1 MRGPRVCRH
10 GICCGPVVA
19 AAGRAPLPVETLL
32 ILAAPVRSI
41 VLLATLVGLLATV
54 LLTASERAAEI
65 PPIRV
70 PRMCQKANSTVA
82 AVDRTAC
89 QTGMTAQD
97 GIERE
102 LILTNKRTSA
112 IVLMPIRAKRKEF
125 PGGYDK
131 NARFS
136 VKMLIVF
143 CTSSS
148 YSLDANA
155 SRGRARFFFCL
166 STKDFRLG

>member
-1 MRGPRVCRH
+1 M
-10 GICCGPVVA
+10 
-19 AAGRAPLPVETLL
+19 
-32 ILAAPVRSI
+32 
-41 VLLATLVGLLATV
+41 LLAPLVGLLATV
-54 LLTASERAAEI
+54 VLTATERTAEI
-65 PPIRV
+65 PPICV
-70 PRMCQKANSTVA
+70 PRMRQKANSTVA

-89 QTGMTAQD
+89 QIETIAQD

-136 VKMLIVF
+136 VKMLIVL
-143 CTSSS
+143 CISSS
-148 YSLDANA
+148 YSLDVNA
-155 SRGRARFFFCL
+155 SRGRARIFLVDQHKRHSTRSHDGSIRQHLSHFTCL
-166 STKDFRLG
+166 RNW